1 MGLKTVFIIGA
12 GASKEVNL
20 PIGSELKQLIA
31 TALNIQYTRGNSR
44 ISGDRVIAEAL
55 GLAAAAQNPPLRDI
69 NPYLDAGWLIR
80 DAMPQAISIDHF
92 LNDHRTDKKIELC
105 GKLAISSTILTAERE
120 SSLFI
125 SLTQRH
131 RQLDF
136 GRISNTW
143 FNGLFQLLTE
153 NCRPDDLELRF
164 ASVAFIIFNYD
175 RCVEHFLYYAFQNYY
190 NLSPEKAAS
199 LLKHLKIYH
208 PYGTIG
214 SLPWQGSAK
223 HVEFGA
229 DLGAHNLYACS
240 GLLKT
245 FTEGTDESSS
255 DIISIRESMS
265 TSQRLVFLGFAFHRL
280 NLNLLLPAN
289 TPRPNKRPVFATAHG
304 LSASDVDLIVHELT
318 VRDLNVKTAVQ
329 VRNDKTCNQLF
340 HEFRRGMSLV

>member
-20 PIGSELKQLIA
+20 PIGSELKKLIA
-31 TALNIQYTRGNSR
+31 TALDIRYAHFNSR
-44 ISGDRVIAEAL
+44 ISGDGVIAEAL
-55 GLAAAAQNPPLRDI
+55 VLAAAAQNPPLRDI
-69 NPYLDAGWLIR
+69 NPYLHAGWRIR

-92 LNDHRTDKKIELC
+92 LNDHSTNKQIEVC
-105 GKLAISSTILTAERE
+105 GKLAITSAILTAERE

-125 SLTQRH
+125 SRTQRH
-131 RQLDF
+131 PQLDF
-136 GRISNTW
+136 GRIANTW
-143 FNGLFQLLTE
+143 FIGFFQLLSE
-153 NCRPDDLELRF
+153 NCRSGELELRL
-164 ASVAFIIFNYD
+164 ASVALIIFNYD

-190 NLSPEKAAS
+190 SLSPEKAAS
-199 LLKHLKIYH
+199 LLGHLKIYH
-208 PYGTIG
+208 PYGTVG
-214 SLPWQGSAK
+214 PLPWQGSEK
-223 HVEFGA
+223 QVEFGA
-229 DLGAHNLYACS
+229 DLYAKNLFACS

-255 DIISIRESMS
+255 DIISIRASMS
-265 TSQRLVFLGFAFHRL
+265 TSQKLVFLGFAFHRL

-318 VRDLNVKTAVQ
+318 VRDLNVKTAIQ

-340 HEFRRGMSLV
+340 HEFRRSMSLV